1 MKLVHMASG
10 LAVAIALAACADK
23 SADIQTPAPAA
34 NTSISATQQP
44 AIQQPNVSG
53 TVWIRQKVALPP
65 DAVLTVTLSDASLAD
80 APSKVLAQKAVRT
93 EGKQSPFSFVLP
105 FNPAD
110 VQPNAR
116 ILLSA
121 AITVNDKLV
130 FITDTV
136 QPVINQ
142 GGTKA
147 DLTLV
152 PVQQTAVPVSGQR
165 WRNDYCT
172 FDFTNSGESVFGSSS
187 SYAILSAVNPL
198 RPERVSSSSDN
209 AASRFARFPIPSH
222 LLPVMPVVDA
232 VNPVRLAKLCR
243 GD

>member
-110 VQPNAR
+110 VQPNA
-116 ILLSA
+116 
-121 AITVNDKLV
+121 ITVNDKLV

-136 QPVINQ
+136 QPVINK

-152 PVQQTAVPVSGQR
+152 PVQQTAVPVQASGGATTTVPSTSPTQV
-165 WRNDYCT
+165 NP
-172 FDFTNSGESVFGSSS
+172 S
-187 SYAILSAVNPL
+187 SAVPA
-198 RPERVSSSSDN
+198 PTQY
-209 AASRFARFPIPSH
+209 
-222 LLPVMPVVDA
+222 
-232 VNPVRLAKLCR
+232 
-243 GD
+243 

>member
-1 MKLVHMASG
+1 MKLVHIVSG
-10 LAVAIALAACADK
+10 LAVAVSLAACADK
-23 SADIQTPAPAA
+23 SADIQTPAPNP
-34 NTSISATQQP
+34 NTSITATQST
-44 AIQQPNVSG
+44 IQQPNVSG

-80 APSKVLAQKAVRT
+80 APSKVLSQKAVRT
-93 EGKQSPFSFVLP
+93 EGKQVPFSFVLP

-110 VQPNAR
+110 IKPNAR

-152 PVQQTAVPVSGQR
+152 PVQQTAVPVQASGGATTTVPSTSPTQV
-165 WRNDYCT
+165 T
-172 FDFTNSGESVFGSSS
+172 PS
-187 SYAILSAVNPL
+187 SAVPA
-198 RPERVSSSSDN
+198 PTQY
-209 AASRFARFPIPSH
+209 
-222 LLPVMPVVDA
+222 
-232 VNPVRLAKLCR
+232 
-243 GD
+243 

>member
-23 SADIQTPAPAA
+23 SAAIQTPAPAA

-93 EGKQSPFSFVLP
+93 EGKQSPFSFVLS

-152 PVQQTAVPVSGQR
+152 PVQHTAVPVQASGGATTPVPSTSPTQV
-165 WRNDYCT
+165 NP
-172 FDFTNSGESVFGSSS
+172 S
-187 SYAILSAVNPL
+187 SAVPA
-198 RPERVSSSSDN
+198 PTQY
-209 AASRFARFPIPSH
+209 
-222 LLPVMPVVDA
+222 
-232 VNPVRLAKLCR
+232 
-243 GD
+243 

>member
-1 MKLVHMASG
+1 MKLVHMLSG
-10 LAVAIALAACADK
+10 LAVAVALSACADK
-23 SADIQTPAPAA
+23 SADIQTPAPNP
-34 NTSISATQQP
+34 NTSGVATQP

-80 APSKVLAQKAVRT
+80 APSKVLSQKAVRT
-93 EGKQSPFSFVLP
+93 EGKQAPFSFVLP
-105 FNPAD
+105 YNPSD

-121 AITVNDKLV
+121 AITVNDQLV

-136 QPVINQ
+136 QPVINN

-152 PVQQTAVPVSGQR
+152 PVQQTAIPVQPSGGAATTVPSTSPTQVSP
-165 WRNDYCT
+165 
-172 FDFTNSGESVFGSSS
+172 SS
-187 SYAILSAVNPL
+187 ATPAPTQ
-198 RPERVSSSSDN
+198 
-209 AASRFARFPIPSH
+209 IP
-222 LLPVMPVVDA
+222 
-232 VNPVRLAKLCR
+232 
-243 GD
+243 

>member
-152 PVQQTAVPVSGQR
+152 PVQQTAVPVQASGGATTTVPSTSPTQV
-165 WRNDYCT
+165 NP
-172 FDFTNSGESVFGSSS
+172 SSAVSS
-187 SYAILSAVNPL
+187 SYAILSDVNPL

-222 LLPVMPVVDA
+222 LLPVMPVADA

>member
-116 ILLSA
+116 I
-121 AITVNDKLV
+121 TVNDKLV

-152 PVQQTAVPVSGQR
+152 PVQQTAVPVQASGGATTTVPSTSPTQV
-165 WRNDYCT
+165 NP
-172 FDFTNSGESVFGSSS
+172 S
-187 SYAILSAVNPL
+187 SAVPA
-198 RPERVSSSSDN
+198 PTQY
-209 AASRFARFPIPSH
+209 
-222 LLPVMPVVDA
+222 
-232 VNPVRLAKLCR
+232 
-243 GD
+243 

>member
-110 VQPNAR
+110 VQP
-116 ILLSA
+116 
-121 AITVNDKLV
+121 
-130 FITDTV
+130 
-136 QPVINQ
+136 VINQ

-152 PVQQTAVPVSGQR
+152 PVQQTAVPVQASGGATTTVPSTSPTQV
-165 WRNDYCT
+165 NP
-172 FDFTNSGESVFGSSS
+172 S
-187 SYAILSAVNPL
+187 SAVPA
-198 RPERVSSSSDN
+198 PTQY
-209 AASRFARFPIPSH
+209 
-222 LLPVMPVVDA
+222 
-232 VNPVRLAKLCR
+232 
-243 GD
+243 

>member
-53 TVWIRQKVALPP
+53 TVWIRQ
-65 DAVLTVTLSDASLAD
+65 
-80 APSKVLAQKAVRT
+80 KVLAQKAVRT

-152 PVQQTAVPVSGQR
+152 PVQQTAVPVQASGGATTTVPSTSPTQV
-165 WRNDYCT
+165 NP
-172 FDFTNSGESVFGSSS
+172 S
-187 SYAILSAVNPL
+187 SAVPA
-198 RPERVSSSSDN
+198 PTQY
-209 AASRFARFPIPSH
+209 
-222 LLPVMPVVDA
+222 
-232 VNPVRLAKLCR
+232 
-243 GD
+243 